1 MPLSY
6 SQLQQYRRCPR
17 QYEFDVVKG
26 VKRTITPG
34 ESFGSSMH
42 NTLKKWGELELERR
56 QDQESDAG
64 KQISLLPDENH
75 HGNAP
80 RPLTLQTLRT
90 LWRESL
96 IGQGYTT
103 RAEADAALMRGDGML
118 EEIFRW
124 WNNSLERDASEE
136 RDASRIVVAVE
147 KSFKLALK
155 GTTQDIVITGRF
167 DRVERTGSGLRIID
181 FKTTNP
187 RTQQELENDLQLSIY
202 ALAAAEIW
210 KEPIS
215 ELILLCMTEDGVT
228 EQKTTRSPSQLKDAA
243 TMIRLLAERI
253 QTADYAPTPS
263 VGVCRNCPF
272 RGICDV
278 RAV

>member
-6 SQLQQYRRCPR
+6 SQLQLFRRCPR

-42 NTLKKWGELELERR
+42 NTLKKWGELELELS
-56 QDQESDAG
+56 QDQKSEAG
-64 KQISLLPDENH
+64 KQISLLPEENH

-96 IGQGYTT
+96 IGQGYAT

-118 EEIFRW
+118 EEVFRW
-124 WNNSLERDASEE
+124 WNNAQERDASL
-136 RDASRIVVAVE
+136 ILVAVE
-147 KSFKLALK
+147 KSFRLSLK
-155 GTTQDIVITGRF
+155 GSTTPDIVITGRF
-167 DRVERTGSGLRIID
+167 DRVERTDEGLRIID

-187 RTQQELENDLQLSIY
+187 RAQQDVENDLQLSIY

-210 KEPIS
+210 KEPVS

-228 EQKTTRSPSQLKDAA
+228 EQKTARSPSQLKDAA

-253 QTADYAPTPS
+253 QTGDYAPTPS
-263 VGVCRNCPF
+263 VNVCRNCPF

>member
-6 SQLQQYRRCPR
+6 SQLQLFRRCPR

-42 NTLKKWGELELERR
+42 NTLKKWGELELELS
-56 QDQESDAG
+56 QDQKSEAG
-64 KQISLLPDENH
+64 KQISLLPEENH

-96 IGQGYTT
+96 IGQGYAT
-103 RAEADAALMRGDGML
+103 RAEADAALMRGEGML
-118 EEIFRW
+118 EEVFRW
-124 WNNSLERDASEE
+124 WNNAQERDASL
-136 RDASRIVVAVE
+136 ILVAVE
-147 KSFKLALK
+147 KSFRLSLK
-155 GTTQDIVITGRF
+155 GSTTPDIVITGRF
-167 DRVERTGSGLRIID
+167 DRVERTDEGLRIID

-187 RTQQELENDLQLSIY
+187 RAQQDVENDLQLSIY

-210 KEPIS
+210 KEPVS

-228 EQKTTRSPSQLKDAA
+228 EQKTARSPSQLKDAA

-253 QTADYAPTPS
+253 QTGDYAPTPS
-263 VGVCRNCPF
+263 VNVCRNCPF